1 MIRVLLVIAAAAYAL
16 RNVIAL
22 AEGRPPTE
30 IEPMLLAT
38 VLMKLYAKEE

>member
-1 MIRVLLVIAAAAYAL
+1 MISVLWAIVAAAYAL
-16 RNVIAL
+16 CNVIAL

-30 IEPMLLAT
+30 IEPMLLAI